1 LFIENTIKQQRFCL
15 GKFMKF
21 IGCILIFCLW
31 SIAASAQTGNS
42 QPGTVG
48 KNDTVKVP
56 LANIEGEFMPWV
68 LLPQTNIYSARIFK
82 SSEDRTK
89 YLRLRYNVLKVLPY
103 ARFAGE
109 RYRKL
114 QRDLALTGNRK
125 EQKALVKACEKEIKD
140 LFNKEIK
147 NLTISQ
153 GEILIKLIDRE
164 TGNSSFELLKSLK
177 GNLNAFM
184 LQSVA
189 RLFSHDLK
197 EKYNPDEE
205 RDIEAILR
213 ASGYAFYYN

>member
-1 LFIENTIKQQRFCL
+1 
-15 GKFMKF
+15 MKF

-147 NLTISQ
+147 
-153 GEILIKLIDRE
+153 LIDRE